1 MRLRYDAVALTLL
14 SLGLANGVE
23 AQDATPRT
31 SSLSW
36 VRMPGAESCISGR
49 DLARAVEARL
59 GRGVFVSA
67 AQAEVAVEGRIEQA
81 SEGARAS
88 PSSRWRA
95 SVTMSDASGAV
106 LGRRE
111 IASAEASC
119 HALDAPLALVLA
131 VMIDPDASARTEQQ
145 AAPAQV
151 EPARPSTPAPAPAP
165 PRVIVRERVVVR
177 EAPSRTPPEPW
188 RVDAEAGVALLLG
201 AVPGAGVGALVS
213 ATLEP
218 PGFWQLVADGLITL
232 PSRADVRG
240 GVGGADV
247 WLALGGLSLCPVYGS
262 RRARSG
268 ARPCRVDEAL

>member
-1 MRLRYDAVALTLL
+1 
-14 SLGLANGVE
+14 
-23 AQDATPRT
+23 
-31 SSLSW
+31 
-36 VRMPGAESCISGR
+36 
-49 DLARAVEARL
+49 
-59 GRGVFVSA
+59 
-67 AQAEVAVEGRIEQA
+67 
-81 SEGARAS
+81 
-88 PSSRWRA
+88 
-95 SVTMSDASGAV
+95 MSDASGAV

-151 EPARPSTPAPAPAP
+151 EPARASMPAPAPAPAP

-247 WLALGGLSLCPVYGS
+247 WLALGGLSLCPVYGRVS
-262 RRARSG
+262 RVGLAACAGVQVGTVRVEPVDLAAPADQEQLLVNLAARAL
-268 ARPCRVDEAL
+268 ARWRIAGPLVVRAAVLLAVPFVRDEFTYRQGDGTERPLFRMSPLAGGLELALGVQVP